1 MNAKTPT
8 LATLIDDLELVKQMA
23 IDDRHITGAIS
34 AIVTQAKLLGLDKGV
49 TDDDAPTAKP
59 VTIELVAV
67 DCKRYTDDDID
78 RQADGSFFIKRHK
91 ASLPNANP

>member
-1 MNAKTPT
+1 MMLPT
-8 LATLIDDLELVKQMA
+8 LSDLISDLQLAKELAIQSGNANSLVTATLA
-23 IDDRHITGAIS
+23 
-34 AIVTQAKLLGLDKGV
+34 QAKLLGLDKGV